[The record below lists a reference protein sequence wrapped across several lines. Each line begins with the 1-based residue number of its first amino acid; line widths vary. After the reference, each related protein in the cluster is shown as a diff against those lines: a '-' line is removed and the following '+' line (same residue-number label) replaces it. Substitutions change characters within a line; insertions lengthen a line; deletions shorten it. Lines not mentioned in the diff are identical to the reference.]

1 MSGNTCLHENISFP
15 KHTIVERQFT
25 ETSLKLTQKE
35 NESQDQ
41 LRPIKVIR
49 NYCLMAVYI
58 SLPPSGRITT
68 MSVGGPF
75 EINLHSSQAMRS
87 CCREGQPCTR

>member
-1 MSGNTCLHENISFP
+1 MGGNTCLHEDISLP

-41 LRPIKVIR
+41 PRSIEVIG

-75 EINLHSSQAMRS
+75 EMRWHSSQAMRS
-87 CCREGQPCTR
+87 CCREGQLCTR